1 MPQPTMGNTTARLGL
16 FVLLATLAWPGGGT
30 VVAQQTAGQPQANVT
45 QADTLDRAAQR
56 MADDMTKYLIADPEA
71 GKQLIVESFR
81 GPNNTV
87 CARLTQLLQKYLG
100 EKQFKIVT
108 GGAYTVTGRVSMN
121 DALKTAQINI
131 QLLNRNGNQV
141 HSMAYTVGNVQ
152 DNITL
157 LSPTFDAAAGG
168 TAPVTTEE
176 AVKAEVVESVQSPKV
191 FIASTIIKATPESPY
206 GVELLAFDPQKKGY
220 FPSPVQRDNGLAQCD
235 LPISQVFAIRV
246 VNESDDIVGVHI
258 TIDGINIFEFSDSAV
273 DRQRGKLIVFPNKG
287 NPLGGLIKG
296 WHKDDQRS
304 YLFEV
309 RNYGESA
316 AARLGITENI
326 GTITVTFYKMI
337 KGTKGDPNKGVAVGP
352 ETEMRYTRVQADF
365 GDILGAVSVQ
375 YSRPSAPPD
384 LPPESVPK

>member
-1 MPQPTMGNTTARLGL
+1 MPPRMIRKSRAFLGL
-16 FVLLATLAWPGGGT
+16 LVALISLALPAA
-30 VVAQQTAGQPQANVT
+30 AQDAAGQPQANPP

-56 MADDMTKYLIADPEA
+56 MAEDMIKYLDADPEA

-87 CARLTQLLQKYLG
+87 CARLTQLLQKYMT

-157 LSPTFDAAAGG
+157 LSPTFDASAGSG
-168 TAPVTTEE
+168 AAPVTTGE
-176 AVKAEVVESVQSPKV
+176 AVKAEVVEAVQSPKV
-191 FIASTIIKATPESPY
+191 FIASTVIKATPESPY

-220 FPSPVQRDNGLAQCD
+220 FPSPVDRDNGLARCD
-235 LPISQVFAIRV
+235 LPVSQVFAIRI
-246 VNESDDIVGVHI
+246 VNESDDMVGVHI
-258 TIDGINIFEFSDSAV
+258 TIDGINIFEFSESAV

-309 RNYGESA
+309 RNYGDSA
-316 AARLGITENI
+316 AARLGITENV

-337 KGTKGDPNKGVAVGP
+337 KGTKGDPNKGVGVGP

-375 YSRPSAPPD
+375 YSRPSPPPD
-384 LPPESVPK
+384 LPPDSVPK